1 MSNVW
6 ILGGAGRVGRAI
18 ARDLVMSGLPVTP
31 MGRDAGTLRNA
42 AASPNIDSDI
52 VATSSLA
59 DMAAVITRA
68 KPSVVINTI
77 GPFTK
82 TAVLFVNACPPGTH
96 YLDIGNELP
105 QFLTLFGMHE
115 ELARTSRTVVP
126 GAGWGVLGTESALR
140 KLCDGQPVP
149 ARVRVDSLAAT
160 EGGVPLGTTLAET
173 IVEGI
178 RYGGRRYIGG
188 SLRSY
193 LAGNGQEQVTL
204 PDGTTAKSASVAS
217 GELEAARRASKAP
230 NIVACLEAAPGGPI
244 RFVIP
249 LISALFSIP
258 AIRNFAVKKLASIV
272 PPPSPRKESWARARV
287 EWADGT
293 TRTAWLRAGEGYDF
307 LAKAAAAVAQQ
318 LVEGKAQPGCFTPG
332 ALLGR
337 DFAVKAGG
345 EFLVR

>member
-1 MSNVW
+1 MNSVW
-6 ILGGAGRVGRAI
+6 ILGGAGRAGRAI
-18 ARDLVMSGLPVTP
+18 ARELVTSGLPVTLV
-31 MGRDAGTLRNA
+31 GRDAVTLRNVA
-42 AASPNIDSDI
+42 AGLKLDSGI
-52 VATSSLA
+52 VATGSLA
-59 DMAAVITRA
+59 DMAAQITRA

-82 TAVLFVNACPPGTH
+82 TAILFVNACPPGTH

-105 QFLTLFGMHE
+105 QFLALFGMHA
-115 ELARTSRTVVP
+115 ELVRSSRTVVP

-149 ARVRVDSLAAT
+149 VRVRVDSLAAT
-160 EGGVPLGTTLAET
+160 EGGVPLGATLAET

-188 SLRSY
+188 SLRSC
-193 LAGNGQEQVTL
+193 LSGSDQETITL
-204 PDGTTAKSASVAS
+204 PDGTVAKSASIAS

-230 NIVACLEAAPGGPI
+230 NVVACLEAAPSGPI

-249 LISALFSIP
+249 LIAALASIP
-258 AIRNFAVKKLASIV
+258 AIRNFAVRKLASLA
-272 PPPSPRKESWARARV
+272 PPPSSRKESWARARV

-293 TRTAWLRAGEGYDF
+293 ARTIWLRAGDGYDF
-307 LAKAAAAVAQQ
+307 LAKAAAAVARQ
-318 LVEGKAQPGCFTPG
+318 LLEGKAQPGCFTPG
-332 ALLGR
+332 TLLGP
-337 DFAVKAGG
+337 DFAVEAGG